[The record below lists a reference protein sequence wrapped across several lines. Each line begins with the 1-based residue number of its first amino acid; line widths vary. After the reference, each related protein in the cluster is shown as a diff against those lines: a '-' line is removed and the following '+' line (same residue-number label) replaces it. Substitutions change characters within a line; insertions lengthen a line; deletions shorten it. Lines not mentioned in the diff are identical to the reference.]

1 MTIQQISVFVE
12 NKSGRLFDV
21 ASVLGKANINIR
33 ALSLA
38 DTLDFGVIRL
48 IVDDMKKAAAVLKES
63 GFTAS
68 LTDVLAIRIADVPG
82 GLAEVL
88 DVLSKNSVDIEY
100 MYAFAGSSGKDA
112 VMIFR
117 VEQIDDAVTALSAMK
132 GLLLSGEDLRAL

>member
-1 MTIQQISVFVE
+1 MTIRQISVFVE

-21 ASVLGKANINIR
+21 AETLGKANINIR

-48 IVDDMKKAAAVLKES
+48 IVDDVAKATDALKVA

-82 GLAEVL
+82 GLAG
-88 DVLSKNSVDIEY
+88 VLSVLTKKGIDIEY
-100 MYAFAGSSGKDA
+100 MYAFAGSTGKDA

-117 VEQIDDAVTALSAMK
+117 IEKAADAVKALSDTK
-132 GLLLSGEDLRAL
+132 GLLLSDEELRSL